1 MVYIC
6 DIKQSYTQIG
16 GSRPFGAAF
25 LFAGHDKH
33 GKFQLYSTDP
43 SGNYSGWKAT
53 AIGSN
58 HIAANSF
65 LKQEYKQEQSQEDGL
80 GFALKT
86 LVKTME
92 TTSPS
97 AKKIELVSISFN
109 MAEEIQGI
117 TMSEERIKELLKA
130 NGLTAAEDKK
140 DE

>member
-1 MVYIC
+1 
-6 DIKQSYTQIG
+6 
-16 GSRPFGAAF
+16 
-25 LFAGHDKH
+25 
-33 GKFQLYSTDP
+33 
-43 SGNYSGWKAT
+43 
-53 AIGSN
+53 
-58 HIAANSF
+58 
-65 LKQEYKQEQSQEDGL
+65 
-80 GFALKT
+80 
-86 LVKTME
+86 ME